1 MSAEIPIP
9 ISSPFFE
16 ICTLFLTCRP
26 NQNPTKKKDAW
37 GKAPSYEFGIKDGL
51 NQNPIKNNFDAL
63 PESQAGTGRH
73 KDVQQA
79 YLAGYRE
86 GASKRTSL

>member
-1 MSAEIPIP
+1 M
-9 ISSPFFE
+9 
-16 ICTLFLTCRP
+16 ICYENHRY
-26 NQNPTKKKDAW
+26 NPSLRDLPDDQSGSGRHKCA
-37 GKAPSYEFGIKDGL
+37 GCAYELGIKDGL

-79 YLAGYRE
+79 YLAGYKE

>member
-1 MSAEIPIP
+1 M
-9 ISSPFFE
+9 
-16 ICTLFLTCRP
+16 ICYKNHRY
-26 NQNPTKKKDAW
+26 NPSLEDLPDDQSGSGRHKCA
-37 GKAPSYEFGIKDGL
+37 GCAYELGIKDGL

-79 YLAGYRE
+79 YLAGYKE